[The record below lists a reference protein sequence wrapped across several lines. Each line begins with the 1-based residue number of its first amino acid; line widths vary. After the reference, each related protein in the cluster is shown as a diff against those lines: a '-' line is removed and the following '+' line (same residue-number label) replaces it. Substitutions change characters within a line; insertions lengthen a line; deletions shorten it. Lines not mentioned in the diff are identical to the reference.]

1 MNNMDNEKKN
11 GSAQKQIRDV
21 AKKVT
26 KTRESACMFLKSAG
40 IMTSKGNL
48 SPNYQ

>member
-1 MNNMDNEKKN
+1 MDNEKMKN
-11 GSAQKQIRDV
+11 NPQKQIREV

-48 SPNYQ
+48 SPKYQ

>member
-1 MNNMDNEKKN
+1 MDKKKKKS
-11 GSAQKQIRDV
+11 SAQKQIKDV

-40 IMTSKGNL
+40 IMTSKGTL

>member
-1 MNNMDNEKKN
+1 MDNEKMKN
-11 GSAQKQIRDV
+11 NAQKQIREV

-26 KTRESACMFLKSAG
+26 KTRESACVFLKSAG